1 MDGRTGKRG
10 HDGFVRPNLSPLAH
24 LAKQEQMRRWKG
36 PEIQCYQLHGVSS
49 NRASCNVISGA
60 KTVAVHS
67 WSTIIK
73 LFVAHVYQI
82 DDYEKFKPGMEESPD
97 PFPIEP
103 CCSIIP
109 VSEDDPRQELRG
121 HKKVIADMDIKR
133 NQVIGVFEGKTMF
146 EAEQLYSVNV
156 LNRLQNERNTVEYAS
171 VADVEYQLNP
181 NDVKEFPMNA
191 SEKGTFKCPLI
202 VKGEETTGYYK
213 WTTELND
220 FRLDPFNLRGLGD
233 GEGQPNVKLVE
244 VILFNWP
251 HIFVMARSDIAKGE
265 ELLLDYGQETWST
278 IRSAYRDWKVV
289 ENMMND
295 IVKPLGENLQRIN
308 TLLQRVSAKQAE
320 LEDSIQ
326 SLGKIFRM
334 ENAAEEDRLDA
345 AHVDSALEDLAVA
358 VRSLFEPTSMQI
370 NPKIRDLRNRLQL
383 IRDVITPL
391 TNSASIADGLMDI
404 ASDVSKSST
413 RSNGPNSIKESMSNT
428 RGRSSSH
435 DHEHHQSLVH
445 TLVQGSSSR
454 HDAGAGRLHGLNDSL
469 PVALENGT
477 FATDGP
483 EDLYRSTTRPATVS
497 PTRSDQSLKRGRA
510 SSVAST
516 VTPVKRAKMIFR
528 HKTDTVVQR
537 LCGAVLADLLRANGS
552 DVFAEPVDLERFPQ
566 YLDFV
571 DQPMDFGTIGAKL
584 DDNCYT
590 KIQDF
595 VKDVLL
601 VFINCRK
608 FNAPETGYPQIA
620 DSFEK
625 LFQRRLSETIS
636 FCRECEGL
644 VENSVCTEC
653 HAKVRRSQQS
663 SGMAMQELIKKFFGL
678 APGQR
683 VVAQWP
689 ENNVFYEGR
698 IVSRQA
704 LDKYIVDFGDVE
716 EEIKADRILISPEPG
731 LDSAQLLPAHAKVLA
746 LLPSQLDEWEEERI
760 YRKFLPAHVLSS
772 NVESVDIK
780 FFMGL
785 MTTRQRKEVIRI
797 DQDLYRILIDEIRE
811 KADAAS
817 VPPAKVVKK
826 GKKAMAHVIIPK
838 VTPKV
843 EEPSSPVHTTRDQA
857 FSTKSPEGTHHQPP
871 SSAEAIVDPSG
882 PVHTPLPIIT
892 LPNSV
897 PAVENNKSR
906 TPAARTPKS
915 SLRSSPRSNRSV
927 KYKVLPMTMTLKQLR
942 EARYT
947 QDDVTS
953 DDDDEI
959 DRSEKETRETDMEF
973 VDSDSDVMVVE
984 ADERDQK
991 GEIIEVQGSSNGPIL
1006 VDDTERREMVTS
1018 HEGVYIVD

>member
-24 LAKQEQMRRWKG
+24 LVKQELMRLWKSRG
-36 PEIQCYQLHGVSS
+36 PDVQFFQLHSLS
-49 NRASCNVISGA
+49 NNRACCNLISGG
-60 KTVAVHS
+60 KTVVVMR

-73 LFVAHVYQI
+73 LFIAHVYQT
-82 DDYEKFKPGMEESPD
+82 DDYATLKPGMDESPD

-121 HKKVIADMDIKR
+121 HKKVIADRAIHR

-156 LNRLQNERNTVEYAS
+156 LNRLQTERNTVEYAS
-171 VADVEYQLNP
+171 VADAEYQLNP
-181 NDVKEFPMNA
+181 NVVKEFPVNA
-191 SEKGTFKCPLI
+191 SEKGTFKSPLL

-244 VILFNWP
+244 VIVFNWP
-251 HIFVMARSDIAKGE
+251 HIFVMARNDIAKGE

-278 IRSAYRDWKVV
+278 IRSAYRDWKAV
-289 ENMMND
+289 EKMMND
-295 IVKPLGENLQRIN
+295 IVKPLGENLQGIN
-308 TLLQRVSAKQAE
+308 TLLQRVSAKQTE

-326 SLGKIFRM
+326 SLGRIFRM
-334 ENAAEEDRLDA
+334 ENASEDDRLDA
-345 AHVDSALEDLAVA
+345 AHVDSALQDLTVA
-358 VRSLFEPTSMQI
+358 VRSLFEPNSMQI
-370 NPKIRDLRNRLQL
+370 NPKILDLRGYLQL
-383 IRDVITPL
+383 IRDIITPL
-391 TNSASIADGLMDI
+391 TNTASIADGLMDI
-404 ASDVSKSST
+404 ASDATKSST
-413 RSNGPNSIKESMSNT
+413 WSNGVNSIKESISNT
-428 RGRSSSH
+428 RERSSSH
-435 DHEHHQSLVH
+435 DHEHNQSPMH
-445 TLVQGSSSR
+445 RLVQGSSSR
-454 HDAGAGRLHGLNDSL
+454 HHVGAGQLPGLNESL
-469 PVALENGT
+469 TVVLEKGH
-477 FATDGP
+477 FATNGP
-483 EDLYRSTTRPATVS
+483 DDLDRSTTRPVTAS

-510 SSVAST
+510 SSVTST
-516 VTPVKRAKMIFR
+516 VTPAKRAKLIFR
-528 HKTDTVVQR
+528 HKKDTVVQR

-552 DVFAEPVDLERFPQ
+552 DAFAEPVDLERFPQ

-571 DQPMDFGTIGAKL
+571 DQPMDFGTIGMKL
-584 DDNCYT
+584 DENCYT
-590 KIQDF
+590 KIQEF

-601 VFINCRK
+601 VFINCRT

-620 DSFEK
+620 DRFEK

-644 VENSVCTEC
+644 VENSTCTKC
-653 HAKVRRSQQS
+653 HAKIRRSQQS

-698 IVSRQA
+698 IVSRHG
-704 LDKYIVDFGDVE
+704 LDKYVVDFGDVE
-716 EEIKADRILISPEPG
+716 EDIKADRILISPEPG

-772 NVESVDIK
+772 NVESVAIK

-785 MTTRQRKEVIRI
+785 TTTRQRKDVIRI

-817 VPPAKVVKK
+817 VPPAKVAKK
-826 GKKAMAHVIIPK
+826 GKKAVAHVIISK
-838 VTPKV
+838 VTPKL
-843 EEPSSPVHTTRDQA
+843 EKAASPAHTARHQAGSTR
-857 FSTKSPEGTHHQPP
+857 SPEGANHQPP
-871 SSAEAIVDPSG
+871 SSAEFIVDPSV
-882 PVHTPLPIIT
+882 PINTPSPPITT
-892 LPNSV
+892 LPNGV
-897 PAVENNKSR
+897 
-906 TPAARTPKS
+906 PAARHNKPRSPAVLTPNG
-915 SLRSSPRSNRSV
+915 SLRSSPRSNRSA
-927 KYKVLPMTMTLKQLR
+927 KHEVLPMTMTLKQLR
-942 EARYT
+942 EAMYT
-947 QDDVTS
+947 HDYVTS
-953 DDDDEI
+953 EDDDDI
-959 DRSEKETRETDMEF
+959 DRSTKEIREADMEF
-973 VDSDSDVMVVE
+973 VDSDSDVMVE
-984 ADERDQK
+984 ADERDEK
-991 GEIIEVQGSSNGPIL
+991 GEIIKVEGSSNGPIL
-1006 VDDTERREMVTS
+1006 IDDTESEEMI
-1018 HEGVYIVD
+1018 IVN